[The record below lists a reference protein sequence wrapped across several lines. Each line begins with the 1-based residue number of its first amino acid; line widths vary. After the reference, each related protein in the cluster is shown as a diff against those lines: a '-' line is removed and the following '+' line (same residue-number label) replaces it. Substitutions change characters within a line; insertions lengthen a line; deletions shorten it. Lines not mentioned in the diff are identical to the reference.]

1 MTDSQYNTQFSLT
14 GLFEQL
20 GLPSTDED
28 IKQFIEAHRP
38 LPADMHLSKAPFWTP
53 GQAQFLGEQTKA
65 DADWIMIID
74 KLDTSLR
81 Q

>member
-1 MTDSQYNTQFSLT
+1 MHESQYNLT
-14 GLFEQL
+14 ALFDQL
-20 GLPSTDED
+20 GLPSSEKDIED
-28 IKQFIEAHRP
+28 FINAHRP
-38 LPADMHLSKAPFWTP
+38 LPPSMHLSKAPFWTT

-65 DADWIMIID
+65 DADWVMAID